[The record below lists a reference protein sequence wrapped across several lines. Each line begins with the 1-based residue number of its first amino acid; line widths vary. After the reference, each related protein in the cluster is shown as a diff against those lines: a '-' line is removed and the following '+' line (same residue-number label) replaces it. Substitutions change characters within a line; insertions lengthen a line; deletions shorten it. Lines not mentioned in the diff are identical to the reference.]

1 MVKWDAWGG
10 EGERNYL
17 VVKRVKR
24 VRDTSREL
32 CTERERERER
42 ERGRIHKNSANLVE
56 CVLYI
61 NNYDCLITYNL
72 CA

>member
-24 VRDTSREL
+24 VRETSREL
-32 CTERERERER
+32 CTERERESER
-42 ERGRIHKNSANLVE
+42 ERQNTQEFCEFSGMCFVYK
-56 CVLYI
+56 
-61 NNYDCLITYNL
+61 
-72 CA
+72 

>member
-24 VRDTSREL
+24 VRETSREFVQKQ
-32 CTERERERER
+32 
-42 ERGRIHKNSANLVE
+42 RGRIHKNSANLVE